1 MEEIYDLRTVLETH
15 AVRLAVPLLMDS
27 DIEELEARLEMTSSW
42 CTSSCGTEAPVST
55 K

>member
-1 MEEIYDLRTVLETH
+1 MKTMNKHESYNPSELEI
-15 AVRLAVPLLMDS
+15 RLQAG

-42 CTSSCGTEAPVST
+42 CTSSCGTEAPVTT